1 MTTEERVA
9 KIFQQ
14 VLGIEPSV
22 FSPRLSHDQVLT
34 WDSLGH
40 IKIVEALEDEFRIE
54 FDLDETMNMNSVGDI
69 IQMLSQKIGRV

>member
-1 MTTEERVA
+1 MTIEERVA

-40 IKIVEALEDEFRIE
+40 INIVEALEDQFGIE
-54 FDLDETMNMNSVGDI
+54 FDVDETMNMNSVGDI
-69 IQMLSQKIGRV
+69 VQILSNKIGRV

>member
-54 FDLDETMNMNSVGDI
+54 FDVDETMNMNSVGDI